1 MDISLNNIVDTSDNT
16 IDNIN
21 LVMNQTDYNYA
32 TAQTKLIEF
41 NNDYI
46 KVIRNYLQIEEKKP
60 VEKSL
65 NQQMFSEMRSFF
77 QPTNLQ

>member
-46 KVIRNYLQIEEKKP
+46 KVIRDYLQIEEKKP

>member
-21 LVMNQTDYNYA
+21 LVMNQTDYNYS

-46 KVIRNYLQIEEKKP
+46 KVIRDYLQIEEKKP

>member
-1 MDISLNNIVDTSDNT
+1 MDISVNNTVDTSDIT

-21 LVMNQTDYNYA
+21 IVMNQTDYDYA

-46 KVIRNYLQIEEKKP
+46 KVIRDYLQIEKKVP

-77 QPTNLQ
+77 KPTNLQ

>member
-1 MDISLNNIVDTSDNT
+1 MQPHKRHASNFETPSDH
-16 IDNIN
+16 
-21 LVMNQTDYNYA
+21 A

-46 KVIRNYLQIEEKKP
+46 KVIRDYLQIEKKVP

-77 QPTNLQ
+77 KPTNLQ